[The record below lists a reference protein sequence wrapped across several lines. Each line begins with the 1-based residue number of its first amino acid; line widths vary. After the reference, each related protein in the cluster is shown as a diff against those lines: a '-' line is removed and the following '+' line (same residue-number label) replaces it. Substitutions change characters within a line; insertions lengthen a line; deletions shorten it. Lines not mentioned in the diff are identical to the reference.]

1 MAHDPPVRPRCPA
14 CGYPLAIAPCPRC
27 TGQIVAYGSGLPIRP
42 GRRALVIELLEGF
55 LALPRAVGRLFFD
68 RAFIG
73 KLKLP
78 VVIGAIVF
86 LLVFA
91 SLFVGGYFLADHLLG
106 LHGAWAFV
114 AGAGAFLVAL
124 FVTWLLAPVLGEL
137 VASPFFDDLAETTE
151 RMHTRRPM
159 PAVELGFVAAVRTG
173 ARNAAKLLL
182 IQIGLLLPLLLL
194 ALTGV
199 GAAIAA
205 IISAWACALAWFDI
219 PCARRG
225 YSFHERLVLLWHNR
239 MRAIGFGLAFQ
250 LGVLLPVVNL
260 VLLLPAAAVAVSHLY
275 FRCEKGSPGSR
286 AGATGPSP

>member
-1 MAHDPPVRPRCPA
+1 V
-14 CGYPLAIAPCPRC
+14 
-27 TGQIVAYGSGLPIRP
+27 TYGSGMPIRP

-55 LALPRAVGRLFFD
+55 VALPQALGRLFFD

-86 LLVFA
+86 VFVFA
-91 SLFVGGYFLADHLLG
+91 SLFAGSYFLADHLLG
-106 LHGAWAFV
+106 LPGVLAFV

-124 FVTWLLAPVLGEL
+124 FITWLLAPVLGEL

-182 IQIGLLLPLLLL
+182 IQIGLLLPILLL

-205 IISAWACALAWFDI
+205 VISAWACALAWFDI

-225 YSFHERLVLLWHNR
+225 YSFRERLTLLWHNR

-250 LGVLLPVVNL
+250 IGVLLPVVNL
-260 VLLLPAAAVAVSHLY
+260 VLLLPAAAVAVSHLF
-275 FRCEKGSPGSR
+275 FRCEKDSLGTRDDASR
-286 AGATGPSP
+286 AAP